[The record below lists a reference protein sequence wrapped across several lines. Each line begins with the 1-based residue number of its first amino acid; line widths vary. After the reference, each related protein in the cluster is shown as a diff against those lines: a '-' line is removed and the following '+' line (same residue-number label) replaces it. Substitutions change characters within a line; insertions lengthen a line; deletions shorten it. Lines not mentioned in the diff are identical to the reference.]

1 MEELQQ
7 HLESH
12 YSIVNTLKQWLLS
25 IGVSER
31 LAEVLKVSI
40 AVAIMLL
47 FSVLV
52 YFIVRHV
59 FVRLVVKISKR
70 TNSTWGQVFAE
81 HKFFHRFAHLAPALI
96 IYLSI
101 DVVLGGVFPTITEII
116 RALCKI
122 YMVVVVLLMLNAFLD
137 SVNDL
142 YRRLP
147 FAANWPIKGL
157 LQVVKIV
164 LALIGGIIIVS
175 ILIKKDPSTLIV
187 GLGAS
192 TAVLMLVF
200 KDTIMGLVASVQ
212 LTANNMLK
220 IGDWITLSARH
231 IDGSVIDIGLT
242 TVKIQ
247 NWDNT
252 ITTVPPVALV
262 SESFINWRGMT
273 EGNGRRIKQAMQIDV
288 NTVQFCT
295 PDMLDQYAKIGL
307 VANHLA
313 QLRSQQSHPGEA
325 ALGSCTNL
333 NIFRHY
339 MLAYLRQHPHINQE
353 ATLMVRLLTPDQYG
367 IPLEIYCFSNIKTW
381 VEYEALQSDI
391 MEHMMAA
398 LNAFKLKLFQRSS
411 TSAPTPN
418 TRNDVSNC

>member
-147 FAANWPIKGL
+147 FAAN
-157 LQVVKIV
+157 
-164 LALIGGIIIVS
+164 
-175 ILIKKDPSTLIV
+175 
-187 GLGAS
+187 
-192 TAVLMLVF
+192 
-200 KDTIMGLVASVQ
+200 
-212 LTANNMLK
+212 
-220 IGDWITLSARH
+220 
-231 IDGSVIDIGLT
+231 
-242 TVKIQ
+242 
-247 NWDNT
+247 
-252 ITTVPPVALV
+252 
-262 SESFINWRGMT
+262 
-273 EGNGRRIKQAMQIDV
+273 
-288 NTVQFCT
+288 
-295 PDMLDQYAKIGL
+295 
-307 VANHLA
+307 
-313 QLRSQQSHPGEA
+313 
-325 ALGSCTNL
+325 
-333 NIFRHY
+333 
-339 MLAYLRQHPHINQE
+339 
-353 ATLMVRLLTPDQYG
+353 
-367 IPLEIYCFSNIKTW
+367 
-381 VEYEALQSDI
+381 
-391 MEHMMAA
+391 
-398 LNAFKLKLFQRSS
+398 
-411 TSAPTPN
+411 
-418 TRNDVSNC
+418 